1 MDQNGINIINIKE
14 NANNWSKLDYKYNML
29 Y

>member
-14 NANNWSKLDYKYNML
+14 NANNWSKLDYKYNIVL
-29 Y
+29 